1 MGTKVSYLDD
11 SVILLGSLFRV
22 RERRQFEVIE
32 SRQMDHLRVFHDVAR
47 TLTTSLE
54 LEEILLAIMDK
65 MANFFGPERW
75 SLLMIDQARQDLYYA
90 IAVGE
95 DASSLKGLRVPLGQG
110 VAGWV
115 AATGNPLVVPDV
127 SLDPHWAA
135 FSRSHPDLRIASIAC
150 VPIRS
155 GENTLGVIQLLNSK
169 LDLLSEYSISF
180 LRILCDYAAIA
191 IQNSRSVKLIQE
203 LSITDDCTGL
213 FNSRRLYSMLEEQV
227 ALTTPERVQER
238 AQERIQER
246 GQERGLSGSQ
256 TRPVPFSLVFI
267 DLDYFKSVNDTYG
280 HLVGS
285 RLLAEVGNLIG
296 RLAGPDNA
304 AFRYGGDEFVV
315 LLPNTGK
322 AAATEITANLCQGLR
337 DASFLEGEGYGL
349 HISGSFGLAT
359 FPEDGV
365 TVHAIMRSAD
375 SMMYEVKN
383 TSRDDVAVMGHGR
396 LMPAGKPVSSE
407 RRAVGRR

>member
-1 MGTKVSYLDD
+1 MRRKT
-11 SVILLGSLFRV
+11 SLNLRYRCGCGAIYNV
-22 RERRQFEVIE
+22 KQRRQFEVIE

-75 SLLMIDQARQDLYYA
+75 SLLMIDPVEKDLYYA

-95 DASSLKGLRVPLGQG
+95 DSASLRGLRVPLGQG

-115 AATGNPLVVPDV
+115 AATGNPLVVPNV
-127 SLDPHWAA
+127 SLDPHWSTFA
-135 FSRSHPDLRIASIAC
+135 RNHPDLNIHSIAC

-191 IQNSRSVKLIQE
+191 IQNARSMTLIQE

-213 FNSRRLYSMLEEQV
+213 FNARRLYTMLDEKV
-227 ALTTPERVQER
+227 L
-238 AQERIQER
+238 
-246 GQERGLSGSQ
+246 LSHAG
-256 TRPVPFSLVFI
+256 RPVPFSLLFI
-267 DLDYFKSVNDTYG
+267 DLDHFKSVNDTHG

-285 RLLAEVGNLIG
+285 RLLAEVGNLMKRVI
-296 RLAGPDNA
+296 GPDYSG
-304 AFRYGGDEFVV
+304 FRYGGDEFVV
-315 LLPNTGK
+315 LMPSTDKSK
-322 AAATEITANLCQGLR
+322 AIEMTHELYDALRENAFLTSENLSLR
-337 DASFLEGEGYGL
+337 VT
-349 HISGSFGLAT
+349 GSFGLAT
-359 FPEDGV
+359 FPEDGDSV
-365 TVHAIMRSAD
+365 PAVLRAAD
-375 SMMYEVKN
+375 TMMYEVKG
-383 TSRDDVAVMGHGR
+383 TTRDAVAVAGR
-396 LMPAGKPVSSE
+396 TRNISQIKPAMSE
-407 RRAVGRR
+407 RRLVGARR